1 MTYYDGCLIYLSIN
15 LIVTFVLF
23 LCRQRKSSSNDL
35 QGPCVL
41 NISERDGKYTT
52 NPSKSVS
59 DKKEMKELSEY
70 ANIIQTPNE
79 KVDEVN
85 NVEYVDWDQ
94 EQPTYESVEV

>member
-1 MTYYDGCLIYLSIN
+1 MIDLSIN

-41 NISERDGKYTT
+41 NTERERKYTT
-52 NPSKSVS
+52 NPSKSFS
-59 DKKEMKELSEY
+59 DEKETKELS
-70 ANIIQTPNE
+70 A
-79 KVDEVN
+79 VN
-85 NVEYVDWDQ
+85 NDEYVDWDQ